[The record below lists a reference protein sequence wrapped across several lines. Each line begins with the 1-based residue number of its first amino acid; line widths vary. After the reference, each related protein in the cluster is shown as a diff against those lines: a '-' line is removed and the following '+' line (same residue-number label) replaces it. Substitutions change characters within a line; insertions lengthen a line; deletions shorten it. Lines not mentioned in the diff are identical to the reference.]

1 MTTNGLHYNIFT
13 VVVGDVNF
21 KINSLQLQN
30 WFLSK
35 GDSLRAVANARFT
48 PNRDQLRADLRV
60 EKFWISWTVV
70 KLLSTDRKL
79 AVTSKSGATDIRV
92 NKKCIICPVIRV
104 TCDRTTTDLRA
115 RDPRTPF
122 LSLSA

>member
-21 KINSLQLQN
+21 KINSLLLQN

-60 EKFWISWTVV
+60 EKFWISWT
-70 KLLSTDRKL
+70 REQ
-79 AVTSKSGATDIRV
+79 
-92 NKKCIICPVIRV
+92 
-104 TCDRTTTDLRA
+104 
-115 RDPRTPF
+115 
-122 LSLSA
+122 